1 MSRVAVRRVALDR
14 MSADRVG
21 SSRVSTGRVG
31 EDRVSVG
38 RVGGR
43 QMLLEYW
50 CGFAGQTEGNHH
62 SLRSGGGVW
71 PLNRTMQ
78 AGL

>member
-1 MSRVAVRRVALDR
+1 MAVSRVTGDRV
-14 MSADRVG
+14 SADRVG
-21 SSRVSTGRVG
+21 SSRVSTERVG
-31 EDRVSVG
+31 EGRVSAG

-50 CGFAGQTEGNHH
+50 CGFAGQTEENYHLLG
-62 SLRSGGGVW
+62 SGGGVW
-71 PLNRTMQ
+71 PLKRTVQ